1 MGEYDPKEATMES
14 INLLLEKLQNEI
26 KEYCAKNR
34 KQDIVLYFEDKRQSR
49 GRKQVEDIE
58 GDVIDMKAFSR

>member
-1 MGEYDPKEATMES
+1 MGESDPKEATLES
-14 INLLLEKLQNEI
+14 INLLLGQLQNEI
-26 KEYCAKNR
+26 KDYCQQKG